1 MNSIIP
7 LLVLTQTPRMKNK
20 APKIKTDKIDI
31 CLNELYCSN
40 R

>member
-1 MNSIIP
+1 MNSTILR
-7 LLVLTQTPRMKNK
+7 LLPIQTPRMKSK
-20 APKIKTDKIDI
+20 ALKIKTDKIDI

>member
-1 MNSIIP
+1 MKLKI
-7 LLVLTQTPRMKNK
+7 LRLGYTQTPRMKSK

>member
-7 LLVLTQTPRMKNK
+7 PLMFIQTPRMKSK

-31 CLNELYCSN
+31 CLNELYSCD

>member
-1 MNSIIP
+1 M
-7 LLVLTQTPRMKNK
+7 LLTLTPQMINK
-20 APKIKTDKIDI
+20 ALKIKTDKIDI